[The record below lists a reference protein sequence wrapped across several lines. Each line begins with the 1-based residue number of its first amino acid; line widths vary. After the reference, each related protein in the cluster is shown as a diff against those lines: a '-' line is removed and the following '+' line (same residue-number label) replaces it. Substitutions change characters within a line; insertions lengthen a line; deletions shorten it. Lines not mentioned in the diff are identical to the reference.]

1 MKIDVLCN
9 DGSPLGVSESTIY
22 GDNFRVGVGGA
33 ELALLTMC
41 RIWKED
47 GHDVVLYNDPRNP
60 TGSCFEQR
68 AISSFSANEKRD
80 FLIVF
85 RSPNPRAIPAKGK
98 KIWWSCDQYTVGSFA
113 DFAGYVDKIVCI
125 SPFHADYFSRAYGIT
140 DAVVI
145 DLPVRLDEV
154 KSGEKVKNHMVF
166 TSVPDRGLQHL
177 WRIYPRIRASIPDLT
192 LTITSDY
199 RLWGASEL
207 NQQHRGRWIVHDGV
221 DFLGALPRKRYL
233 EEIAKAELMV
243 YPGIYP
249 ELFCISVAEAQ
260 AAGVVCVTTAT
271 GALST
276 TNMGHIFAVNCEDVR
291 NDNVLVER
299 AIDVLRNRVAFEQSQ
314 QAIMELARMRFSPER
329 IRCEWNKLVFG
340 V

>member
-9 DGSPLGVSESTIY
+9 DGSPLGVSEETIY
-22 GDNFRVGVGGA
+22 GDNFRIGVGGA

-60 TGSCFEQR
+60 NGSCFEQR
-68 AISSFSANEKRD
+68 AISTFSANEKRD

-98 KIWWSCDQYTVGSFA
+98 KVWWSCDQYTVGSFA

-154 KSGEKVKNHMVF
+154 KFGEKIKNHMVF

-199 RLWGASEL
+199 RLWGAGEL
-207 NQQHRGRWIVHDGV
+207 NQQHRGRWIIHDGV
-221 DFLGALPRKRYL
+221 NFLGALPRTRYL

-243 YPGIYP
+243 YPGTYD

-260 AAGVVCVTTAT
+260 AAGVVCITTAT
-271 GALST
+271 GALAT

-291 NDNVLVER
+291 NDNLLVER

-314 QAIMELARMRFSPER
+314 QVIMELARMRFSPER

-340 V
+340 A